1 MQWVYVVAGVLGGL
15 IAGFIIQ
22 FALTKIKGEK
32 IAAAAGRL
40 KAEAER
46 EADQLLREARVTAKS
61 DALKI
66 KEEVESELKDRRREV
81 QTLEKR
87 LAQKEENL
95 ERKSDSLDAKLK
107 NAEKKERDLDAQK
120 ERFNQKEEELKKTIA
135 RQVDELERISMLDR
149 ESAKNMILEKLK
161 GEVENECGILIRD
174 ILEETRQK
182 AERESQKLLIYA
194 IQRYAGD
201 CTYERTTATIPLPSD
216 EMNGSRHGRQHSH

>member
-161 GEVENECGILIRD
+161 GEVENECGILIRNIVD
-174 ILEETRQK
+174 EAKQK
-182 AERESQKLLIYA
+182 AERERNKA
-194 IQRYAGD
+194 
-201 CTYERTTATIPLPSD
+201 
-216 EMNGSRHGRQHSH
+216 